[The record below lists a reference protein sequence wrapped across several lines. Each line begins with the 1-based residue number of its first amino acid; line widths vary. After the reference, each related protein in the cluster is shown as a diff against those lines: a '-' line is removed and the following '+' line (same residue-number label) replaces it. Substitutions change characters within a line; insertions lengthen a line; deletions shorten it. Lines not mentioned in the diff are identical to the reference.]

1 MSCQAQ
7 DRSDWCRKH
16 LTILSQMK
24 SFCLLIHMDIRM
36 QWIQK
41 YRHKSGNIVWL
52 NRPNIDFYLLAGCTN
67 LNVPM
72 AHGSSHRPR
81 RCVEC
86 NCDNG
91 RISCTRQDPIH
102 DCPKLNCP
110 IEDQI
115 HEEGECCKVC
125 KGMLVNLWSVGGN
138 DMSSLVEFDE
148 FLLFFLFSRFL

>member
-1 MSCQAQ
+1 
-7 DRSDWCRKH
+7 
-16 LTILSQMK
+16 
-24 SFCLLIHMDIRM
+24 
-36 QWIQK
+36 
-41 YRHKSGNIVWL
+41 
-52 NRPNIDFYLLAGCTN
+52 
-67 LNVPM
+67 M

-125 KGMLVNLWSVGGN
+125 KGILLVNI
-138 DMSSLVEFDE
+138 
-148 FLLFFLFSRFL
+148 

>member
-1 MSCQAQ
+1 MLKVLN
-7 DRSDWCRKH
+7 DH
-16 LTILSQMK
+16 ELTTIAFHIDTYQYMNEINLGIWAHEYNRVVQYNSIDSK
-24 SFCLLIHMDIRM
+24 TIYFSFI
-36 QWIQK
+36 
-41 YRHKSGNIVWL
+41 
-52 NRPNIDFYLLAGCTN
+52 AGCTN

-86 NCDNG
+86 KCDNG

-125 KGMLVNLWSVGGN
+125 KGML
-138 DMSSLVEFDE
+138 
-148 FLLFFLFSRFL
+148 LLNA

>member
-1 MSCQAQ
+1 
-7 DRSDWCRKH
+7 
-16 LTILSQMK
+16 
-24 SFCLLIHMDIRM
+24 
-36 QWIQK
+36 
-41 YRHKSGNIVWL
+41 
-52 NRPNIDFYLLAGCTN
+52 
-67 LNVPM
+67 M

-125 KGMLVNLWSVGGN
+125 KGMLVNWWLPGRKASYIFAERTWWVT
-138 DMSSLVEFDE
+138 
-148 FLLFFLFSRFL
+148 LLFFCLADFCSRGGHNCHPEATCRNGLYNYTCHCHQGFTGNGFHCEGKKCSLMQSLYLTILLNYT